1 VIQYKLTNP
10 KKRLETIIKI
20 SKYLDILR
28 KVRNTALDSLDNRVF
43 GELDNF
49 KGEHQISYNDW
60 RNVYL
65 KHEWVEVAK
74 YQCFYNPENEIQQ
87 GDVTLRKQLIKG
99 EKVYEYKNYKQEML
113 YEYSYVVWNKYFTQ
127 WKLKYSLIEK
137 TPIDLSML
145 TSLSKITIEEA
156 LFITLGIS
164 PSVLLESSFH
174 DWDLFEL
181 KPPQEKEIT
190 FKDYRGR
197 DCKTATGINNLV
209 EDKLIH
215 TKEYKI
221 LVREFGGKQ
230 INTKDFVDWALR
242 NEHIQDNINV
252 ENTPYKEEV
261 DLLAKDRETQIL
273 NLRLRTY
280 KETLPNY
287 LERSE
292 PLSIRKLTIATNG
305 LKTYEYYNSIKDFI
319 GGASA
324 ELVRKEIGRLVK
336 SNWWKKQPKE
346 VREKIKKK

>member
-1 VIQYKLTNP
+1 
-10 KKRLETIIKI
+10 
-20 SKYLDILR
+20 
-28 KVRNTALDSLDNRVF
+28 
-43 GELDNF
+43 
-49 KGEHQISYNDW
+49 
-60 RNVYL
+60 
-65 KHEWVEVAK
+65 
-74 YQCFYNPENEIQQ
+74 
-87 GDVTLRKQLIKG
+87 
-99 EKVYEYKNYKQEML
+99 M
-113 YEYSYVVWNKYFTQ
+113 
-127 WKLKYSLIEK
+127 
-137 TPIDLSML
+137 
-145 TSLSKITIEEA
+145 
-156 LFITLGIS
+156 
-164 PSVLLESSFH
+164 
-174 DWDLFEL
+174 
-181 KPPQEKEIT
+181 
-190 FKDYRGR
+190 
-197 DCKTATGINNLV
+197 
-209 EDKLIH
+209 
-215 TKEYKI
+215 
-221 LVREFGGKQ
+221 
-230 INTKDFVDWALR
+230 R